1 MWNIHYTDMF
11 TVHVV
16 YIVLNLRKMEVIELE
31 QLSVI
36 QLNISFKPFGGVLTS
51 THLNRELLNYSNKE

>member
-1 MWNIHYTDMF
+1 VWNIHYTDMF

-16 YIVLNLRKMEVIELE
+16 YIVLNLRKMEVFEHSAKFEENGSFELE

-36 QLNISFKPFGGVLTS
+36 QLNISF
-51 THLNRELLNYSNKE
+51 